1 MGASTW
7 ASTVQRA
14 VNFAP
19 AGWFRFE
26 SAGTKRFRTFKKP
39 SVVSHEGLL
48 LKVAETDDSPETC
61 FWAKQ
66 DLQRVIAE
74 ERQWRCKLWSTGSD
88 IHRTSS
94 YLGVTPVA
102 LTNADATAMRPLR
115 APLSQALAWLGPH
128 PPPAT
133 YLQHLLLAAS
143 QKLPKHLSRRHSNF
157 AAEYHGQSAGGSQA
171 GHT

>member
-1 MGASTW
+1 MRGCFSRLLRLTTALRHASGQSRTCNESLPRRGSGA
-7 ASTVQRA
+7 ASFGPLVEPCLQILLEDLDHLLQQ
-14 VNFAP
+14 VC
-19 AGWFRFE
+19 
-26 SAGTKRFRTFKKP
+26 
-39 SVVSHEGLL
+39 SHVPGE
-48 LKVAETDDSPETC
+48 
-61 FWAKQ
+61 
-66 DLQRVIAE
+66 
-74 ERQWRCKLWSTGSD
+74 GSD

-143 QKLPKHLSRRHSNF
+143 QKLPKHLSRSAVKKSPNISLLSKKNVLAQHSLPSWLLPGL
-157 AAEYHGQSAGGSQA
+157 A
-171 GHT
+171 